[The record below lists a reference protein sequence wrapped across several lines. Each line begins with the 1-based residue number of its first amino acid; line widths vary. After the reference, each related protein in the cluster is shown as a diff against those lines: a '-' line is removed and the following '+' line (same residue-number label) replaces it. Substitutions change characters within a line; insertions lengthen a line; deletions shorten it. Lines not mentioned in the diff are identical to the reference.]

1 MMQTMGWV
9 QWLTWGTGVLVFAV
23 VIGLVIRGVLR
34 AARRAPEQPSA
45 AARLAREANLPPA
58 VQAQLAALNQRKDN
72 GEISEIEYEQQRA
85 ALLRAY

>member
-9 QWLTWGTGVLVFAV
+9 QWLTWGTGVTVFAV
-23 VIGLVIRGVLR
+23 VIGLIIRSVVR

-45 AARLAREANLPPA
+45 AARLAREANLSPA

-72 GEISEIEYEQQRA
+72 GEITEADYERA
-85 ALLRAY
+85 RAELLK

>member
-9 QWLTWGTGVLVFAV
+9 QWLTWGTGVTVFAV
-23 VIGLVIRGVLR
+23 VIGLIIRSVVR

-45 AARLAREANLPPA
+45 AARLAREAYLSPA

-72 GEISEIEYEQQRA
+72 GEITEADYERA
-85 ALLRAY
+85 RAELLK